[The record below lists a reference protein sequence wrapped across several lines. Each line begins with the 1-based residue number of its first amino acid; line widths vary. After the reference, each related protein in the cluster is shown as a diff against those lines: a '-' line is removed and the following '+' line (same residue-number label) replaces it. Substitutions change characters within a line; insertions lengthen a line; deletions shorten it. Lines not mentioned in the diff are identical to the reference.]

1 MRLSSLSFAAIVAL
15 LFFLFSA
22 STLLAQHGGGGGGG
36 GGSSAGSSGGS
47 SGGGSHGGG
56 GGSGASS
63 SGGGHSSGS
72 HSSGASAS
80 HGAGSSGHSSSAS
93 NSSISSSA
101 RSNSERIRDIT
112 RVSLI
117 EPIAAEPAKTT
128 PQKRGFFSFLRHP
141 LRKPEPA
148 AVAEFQHPVCWH
160 GVCRVCPVAQVPGA
174 GGCVTPHI
182 FLRNTYLCSRA
193 EILGGACLQTHF
205 LDDCSGLRAAMER
218 QARRM
223 QAAAAAR
230 QNACSGAFTQEC
242 ADLTNTAQSEAS
254 LYQALQQKL
263 SQCQARSRGPQAYRN
278 GLTPFHDFSD
288 FGVDMDR
295 P

>member
-1 MRLSSLSFAAIVAL
+1 MRLSSLSFAAVVL
-15 LFFLFSA
+15 LVFFLFSV

-36 GGSSAGSSGGS
+36 S

-56 GGSGASS
+56 GGSSGASS

-72 HSSGASAS
+72 HSSGSHSSGTSSS
-80 HGAGSSGHSSSAS
+80 HGTGSTGHSSNTS
-93 NSSISSSA
+93 NSSISNLS

-117 EPIAAEPAKTT
+117 EPIATEPAKAT

-141 LRKPEPA
+141 FRKSEL
-148 AVAEFQHPVCWH
+148 VAEFQHPVCWH

-174 GGCVTPHI
+174 GGCVTPHL
-182 FLRNTYLCSRA
+182 FLRNANLCSRA
-193 EILGGACLQTHF
+193 EIWSGTCPQTHS

-223 QAAAAAR
+223 QVAEAALP
-230 QNACSGAFTQEC
+230 NACSSAFTQEC
-242 ADLTNTAQSEAS
+242 TDLTNTAQSEAS
-254 LYQALQQKL
+254 LYQTLQQKL
-263 SQCQARSRGPQAYRN
+263 NQCLARSHGTQSYRN
-278 GLTPFHDFSD
+278 NLTPFHDFGD
-288 FGVDMDR
+288 FGVDVDR